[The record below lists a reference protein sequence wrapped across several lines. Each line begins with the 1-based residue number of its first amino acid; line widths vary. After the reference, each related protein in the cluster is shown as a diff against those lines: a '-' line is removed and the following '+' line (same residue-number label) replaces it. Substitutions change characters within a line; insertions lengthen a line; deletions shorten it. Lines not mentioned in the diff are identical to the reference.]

1 MQSTDKPLDSLVELR
16 AVEIP
21 DDEAFLQELYFST
34 RDDLRGLFGDEQ
46 QERQLML
53 VQYQGQKMTYA
64 QEYPNSSH
72 DIILFDGIA
81 VGRLMLNRLDDAIH
95 GIDLAVLPGYR
106 NRGIGAEILQIL
118 FAEAA
123 DRSVPFR
130 ISVVKSNPA
139 IRLYLRSGLIVDGE
153 TPTHVLMSWKNND
166 GND

>member
-1 MQSTDKPLDSLVELR
+1 MQSGDEPNHSTVKLRPVEL
-16 AVEIP
+16 P
-21 DDEAFLQELYFST
+21 DDEDFLQELYFST

-46 QERQLML
+46 QERQLMSA
-53 VQYQGQKMTYA
+53 QYQGQKMTYA

-72 DIILFDGIA
+72 DIILFDGMA
-81 VGRLMLNRLDDAIH
+81 VGRLMINRLDDAIH
-95 GIDLAVLPGYR
+95 GIDLALLPEYR

-123 DRSVPFR
+123 NRQVPFQ

-139 IRLYLRSGLIVDGE
+139 IRLYLRSGLTVDGE

-166 GND
+166 GSD